1 MGERENEIFKARFD
15 ARFDELKWLYI
26 SLYNNYDM
34 LEDLNHNLY
43 NIYMARGD
51 ELRALDLE
59 REKTPNW
66 YKAPGMFG
74 VTMYP
79 KLFAGGLKGVQEH
92 IPYLQELGIRYI
104 HLMPLMKTPYE
115 QNDGGYAVTDF
126 REVDPSIGTVEDL
139 KNLSAALRKAGISL
153 CCDFVMN
160 HTADNHDWAMRAKA
174 GDPEYQAR
182 YMMYDNYDIPRIYEW
197 TVPEVFPNT
206 APGNFT
212 WNEQMHKFVLTSF
225 YPFQWDLNYK
235 NPVVFNEMVYNLLFL
250 ANCGAEV
257 LRIDAVPYIWKELGT
272 TCRNLPQVH
281 TIMRMVR
288 LICEIVCPG
297 VLLKGEVV
305 MAPKELPI
313 YFGTHDK
320 PECHLLYNVST
331 MVNTWGALATA
342 DTRLLREMVDTIAAL
357 PPQCSF
363 VNYLRCHDDIG
374 WGLDEDAVRRLG
386 FDPLQHKI
394 FLYRFF
400 DGEYEGSYARGAL
413 YNYDEKSL
421 DARSCGTTASLCG
434 IEKGEYEG
442 DPKQVETGIHR
453 DLMLHA
459 FMISLSGIPMLSSGD
474 EIGQL
479 NDWSYKDDPSRA
491 ADSRNIHR
499 SPFNWDAASHRH
511 DPSTVQ
517 GQIFEGLQKMKTLRS
532 QHDAFNTD
540 ARVYTMD
547 TGDNGVLC
555 LVREYG
561 GERLYCVYN
570 FTNYVKDLT
579 MPAFTGKEED
589 LFTGVHAGQG
599 KLLLPEYGYMWLRA

>member
-1 MGERENEIFKARFD
+1 
-15 ARFDELKWLYI
+15 
-26 SLYNNYDM
+26 
-34 LEDLNHNLY
+34 
-43 NIYMARGD
+43 
-51 ELRALDLE
+51 
-59 REKTPNW
+59 
-66 YKAPGMFG
+66 
-74 VTMYP
+74 
-79 KLFAGGLKGVQEH
+79 
-92 IPYLQELGIRYI
+92 
-104 HLMPLMKTPYE
+104 
-115 QNDGGYAVTDF
+115 
-126 REVDPSIGTVEDL
+126 
-139 KNLSAALRKAGISL
+139 
-153 CCDFVMN
+153 
-160 HTADNHDWAMRAKA
+160 MRAKA

-250 ANCGAEV
+250 ANCGVEV

-570 FTNYVKDLT
+570 FTNYVKDLA